1 MQSTLAGNK
10 FVVLND
16 EGGALTPAGKKFLR
30 EFGATLTAPG
40 AGRRIFCRHASTGA
54 SGATTLPATSAPGS
68 VCIERGWLARQR
80 AGRRGFREIFGVQL
94 AAPEVW
100 KQRRPYL
107 HT

>member
-1 MQSTLAGNK
+1 MPRSQRLEPAAG
-10 FVVLND
+10 FSVD
-16 EGGALTPAGKKFLR
+16 P
-30 EFGATLTAPG
+30 
-40 AGRRIFCRHASTGA
+40 ASTGA